1 MRHEDDSSQYPH
13 LNGFVPFDM
22 EHWWAE
28 RSISKMINEKPDTN
42 IKDSENKYSTRCQN
56 NFINE
61 IKKIDQT
68 SANKSTNLKLS
79 TSYSSAILAAA
90 AAAAT
95 STSAYNKKPSSPPPL
110 QNFNNFQLC
119 FS

>member
-1 MRHEDDSSQYPH
+1 
-13 LNGFVPFDM
+13 M

-42 IKDSENKYSTRCQN
+42 IKDPETNHKYTTRCQN
-56 NFINE
+56 NLINQ

-68 SANKSTNLKLS
+68 NEISANKSTNLKLS

-90 AAAAT
+90 AAAAV
-95 STSAYNKKPSSPPPL
+95 SSSAYNKKPSSPPPL